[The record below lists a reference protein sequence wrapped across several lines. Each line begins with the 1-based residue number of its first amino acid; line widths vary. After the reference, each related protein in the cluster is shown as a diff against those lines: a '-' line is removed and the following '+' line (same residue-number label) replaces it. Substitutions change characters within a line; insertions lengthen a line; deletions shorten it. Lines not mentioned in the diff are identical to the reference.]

1 MARKFLTT
9 SPQPRL
15 NLTDGELKSPLSTY
29 NHYLTDSCEP
39 DDAVTVTHAP
49 PVNHH
54 GNIHHQPPH
63 SQPTFSIEKIGLGS
77 LFYSRFS
84 IILSIRCTIGLPF
97 TDHNVIPPRTTGVK
111 DAIVRLRP
119 LLSEKKLLVSVVAG
133 VKLKN
138 LQEWAGHGRFNRVMP
153 NTPSVVGQGASDH
166 LHDKNLIVV
175 VPDITFQIANNVTLM
190 VATVAFGMGL
200 DKSDVRALQDQLSLG
215 SATPNHM
222 THYTSFS
229 ICLFYDP
236 VGAKTIDLFVIVLQE
251 VASCNLRSKG
261 LCLVPTMFRFVC
273 WRYSSFKQLSL
284 PLQLSRRPSN
294 MQDGHNGTV
303 MAYGHTGTGKT
314 YTLGRLGDKD
324 TSARGIMVRAMED
337 VFAEISLET
346 DSICHIYSYDQ
357 VFGGVAIT
365 IHRHSMWRTRTT

>member
-1 MARKFLTT
+1 MDVSKVIQNIKISLPMTYRNYLLCFLVTYRTIGNRKFDIT
-9 SPQPRL
+9 S
-15 NLTDGELKSPLSTY
+15 
-29 NHYLTDSCEP
+29 
-39 DDAVTVTHAP
+39 
-49 PVNHH
+49 
-54 GNIHHQPPH
+54 
-63 SQPTFSIEKIGLGS
+63 
-77 LFYSRFS
+77 
-84 IILSIRCTIGLPF
+84 TIKNF
-97 TDHNVIPPRTTGVK
+97 TDRSKIHSK
-111 DAIVRLRP
+111 
-119 LLSEKKLLVSVVAG
+119 
-133 VKLKN
+133 
-138 LQEWAGHGRFNRVMP
+138 EWAGHGRFNRVMP

-200 DKSDVRALQDQLSLG
+200 DKSDVRALQDQ
-215 SATPNHM
+215 
-222 THYTSFS
+222 
-229 ICLFYDP
+229 
-236 VGAKTIDLFVIVLQE
+236 E

-284 PLQLSRRPSN
+284 PLQLSHRPSN

-346 DSICHIYSYDQ
+346 DSICHIYSIYYWLIHKYLETICYQ
-357 VFGGVAIT
+357 VSKA
-365 IHRHSMWRTRTT
+365 SRTGSTPLAGLSVQQQSSKQNIKRPTEVSNHVKWCNTSCCPLVQQESPKLNKKACCKLS